1 MNLSLY
7 KLLGSCVIM
16 FSGVRL
22 YCCVILGLCVL
33 VHAVLSG
40 VCYTHAEL

>member
-33 VHAVLSG
+33 VHAG